1 MARSQSPYLLF
12 SWQSVPKTEIDTG
25 VPHRH
30 TVKSLLKENKEPF
43 HKEASGA
50 FFRFLKDHGVAVLVA
65 HNGKRYVRSFLRF
78 ALVGGDACILLCMHL
93 QQDHRILAFH
103 GFKPPA
109 GTRAADSI
117 VSRVP
122 PTKGCACLC

>member
-12 SWQSVPKTEIDTG
+12 SLQSVPKTEIDTG

-50 FFRFLKDHGVAVLVA
+50 FFRFLKDHEVAVLVA
-65 HNGKRYVRSFLRF
+65 HNGKRYVRPFLRF
-78 ALVGGDACILLCMHL
+78 ASVGWHLYLTLHAFTTGPPHFGVPRIQPACWN
-93 QQDHRILAFH
+93 
-103 GFKPPA
+103 K
-109 GTRAADSI
+109 
-117 VSRVP
+117 SRR
-122 PTKGCACLC
+122 

>member
-12 SWQSVPKTEIDTG
+12 SLQSVPKTEIDTG

-30 TVKSLLKENKEPF
+30 TVKSILKENKETF

-50 FFRFLKDHGVAVLVA
+50 FFRFLKDHEVAVLVA

-78 ALVGGDACILLCMHL
+78 ALVGVVLVSYFACIYNRTTAFWRSTDSNRLLE
-93 QQDHRILAFH
+93 QEPQIA
-103 GFKPPA
+103 
-109 GTRAADSI
+109 
-117 VSRVP
+117 
-122 PTKGCACLC
+122 